1 MNPLCIGSQTG
12 GWLFPG
18 LIDEVGI
25 FNVAL
30 QEEDIKLI
38 MEEGL
43 EKALGG
49 VSVEPRVGLAV
60 TWGELK
66 IR

>member
-1 MNPLCIGSQTG
+1 M
-12 GWLFPG
+12 
-18 LIDEVGI
+18 
-25 FNVAL
+25 AL
-30 QEEDIKLI
+30 QEEDIKLV

-49 VSVEPRVGLAV
+49 ISVEPQAGLAV